1 MAEIHRMAFA
11 IENVPLWAVALARQ
25 GVYDASVDDGHRKSL
40 LRPAD
45 GREVNMTRQEIATLA
60 CKILAVWMFVQT
72 ALMAYTVVNM
82 FVSLLIGVFGN
93 GRFGADLAIAGFA
106 CIHVLVMLLIGL
118 VLWFKGSAL
127 AARMVSDDPTPVTRP
142 DMTQQAV
149 LAVALTAVGVFAL
162 ISVVRPMATSI
173 IHMSL
178 AEETWASPR
187 WQADFWS
194 SMIGLAL
201 AIWLI
206 FGSRG
211 IARFVLWVRT
221 AGVNSGGESTD
232 A

>member
-1 MAEIHRMAFA
+1 
-11 IENVPLWAVALARQ
+11 
-25 GVYDASVDDGHRKSL
+25 
-40 LRPAD
+40 
-45 GREVNMTRQEIATLA
+45 MTRQEIATLA

-93 GRFGADLAIAGFA
+93 GRVGVDLAAAGFA
-106 CIHVLVMLLIGL
+106 SIHVLVMLLIGL
-118 VLWFKGSAL
+118 MLWFKGSTL

-142 DMTQQAV
+142 DMTQEAV
-149 LAVALTAVGVFAL
+149 LAVALTAVGVFSL

-173 IHMSL
+173 ISMSL
-178 AEETWASPR
+178 AEETWTSPR
-187 WQADFWS
+187 WQAVFWS

-221 AGVNSGGESTD
+221 AGVNSGRESTD

>member
-1 MAEIHRMAFA
+1 
-11 IENVPLWAVALARQ
+11 
-25 GVYDASVDDGHRKSL
+25 
-40 LRPAD
+40 
-45 GREVNMTRQEIATLA
+45 MTRLEIATLA

-72 ALMAYTVVNM
+72 ALTAYSLVHM
-82 FVSLLIGVFGN
+82 FVGLLIGVFGT
-93 GRFGADLAIAGFA
+93 GRFGADVAAAGLAS
-106 CIHVLVMLLIGL
+106 IHVLVLLLIGL
-118 VLWFKGSAL
+118 LLWFQASTL

-142 DMTQQAV
+142 DITEEAV
-149 LAVALTAVGVFAL
+149 LAVALAAVGVFAL
-162 ISVVRPMATSI
+162 IRVVQSLATRI
-173 IHMSL
+173 IGMSL

-221 AGVNSGGESTD
+221 AGVNSGGESKD

>member
-1 MAEIHRMAFA
+1 
-11 IENVPLWAVALARQ
+11 
-25 GVYDASVDDGHRKSL
+25 
-40 LRPAD
+40 
-45 GREVNMTRQEIATLA
+45 MTRLEIATLA

-72 ALMAYTVVNM
+72 VLMAYTVVNM

-106 CIHVLVMLLIGL
+106 SLHVLVLLLIGL
-118 VLWFKGSAL
+118 VLWFKAGTL

-142 DMTQQAV
+142 EMTQEAV
-149 LAVALTAVGVFAL
+149 LAIALTAVGAFAL
-162 ISVVRPMATSI
+162 ISVLRPMATSI
-173 IHMSL
+173 ISMSL

-187 WQADFWS
+187 WQAVFWS
-194 SMIGLAL
+194 SLIGLAL

-221 AGVNSGGESTD
+221 AGVNSGDESTD
-232 A
+232 AE